1 MDVNTETAK
10 VTKDPSTGSSIIVTE
25 SPINTDNNSDYNT
38 PTTDRPNTMNIA
50 EPGNAK
56 KVTDTVVL
64 KGKGTTAS
72 ETTVNTGKI
81 DDDEIPQGN
90 DTTVTETNVNTEK
103 IDDSETP
110 KENDTR
116 TQEANVNT
124 ETTNGKQ
131 QMSDTPKPTNLNED
145 WASLMFHS
153 DDSLFDEMTKQIED
167 GTDKVEPIPCKPAST
182 ATQKAETLP
191 DIVLTQSKTDAAT
204 GLLMLSL
211 NPAEVDTE
219 IDNE

>member
-1 MDVNTETAK
+1 MPSHVNTEKTKVADGTEPLSTQTDPSKETQTGASNIARTDMVTSNETNTLTGTNTMDVNTETAE
-10 VTKDPSTGSSIIVTE
+10 VTKDPSAGSSIIVTE
-25 SPINTDNNSDYNT
+25 SPVNTDNNSDNNM

-50 EPGNAK
+50 EPGNTK

-103 IDDSETP
+103 RDDSETP

-131 QMSDTPKPTNLNED
+131 QMSDTPKPI
-145 WASLMFHS
+145 
-153 DDSLFDEMTKQIED
+153 K
-167 GTDKVEPIPCKPAST
+167 
-182 ATQKAETLP
+182 
-191 DIVLTQSKTDAAT
+191 
-204 GLLMLSL
+204 
-211 NPAEVDTE
+211 
-219 IDNE
+219 

>member
-1 MDVNTETAK
+1 MPSRVNTEKTKAADGTEPLSVQTNPSKETQTGTSNIARTDMVTSNETNTLTGTNTTDVNTET
-10 VTKDPSTGSSIIVTE
+10 
-25 SPINTDNNSDYNT
+25 
-38 PTTDRPNTMNIA
+38 
-50 EPGNAK
+50 
-56 KVTDTVVL
+56 
-64 KGKGTTAS
+64 
-72 ETTVNTGKI
+72 

-103 IDDSETP
+103 IDDNETP

-131 QMSDTPKPTNLNED
+131 QISDTPKPTNLNED

-153 DDSLFDEMTKQIED
+153 DDSLFDEMMKQIED
-167 GTDKVEPIPCKPAST
+167 RTNKVEPIACKPTST
-182 ATQKAETLP
+182 TTQEAETLP

-211 NPAEVDTE
+211 NPAEVDAE